1 MKLINEKRPHILD
14 AETEKLLTKR
24 RTRYQHHQM
33 YTVCLADLVFEDAI
47 DKDGNAHPLT
57 QGTFIKY
64 LESDDRKL
72 RESAFRNVYK
82 AYGAHN
88 NTLGATLAGEVKK
101 NVFNARTHNT
111 RKSIE

>member
-1 MKLINEKRPHILD
+1 MFSN
-14 AETEKLLTKR
+14 
-24 RTRYQHHQM
+24 
-33 YTVCLADLVFEDAI
+33 ADLVFEDAI

-101 NVFNARTHNT
+101 MYLMLVHTITKLQEKKH
-111 RKSIE
+111 